1 MKTFE
6 IRITRTSY
14 STKKFIVEAE
24 DNIDAVNIAMEQAYN
39 EVFDE
44 DSADYS
50 VGDIEEKVGS
60 LA

>member
-6 IRITRTSY
+6 IGITRTSY

-24 DNIDAVNIAMEQAYN
+24 DNIDAVNVAMEQAYN

-44 DSADYS
+44 DTADYS
-50 VGDIEEKVGS
+50 VADIHETTK
-60 LA
+60 

>member
-6 IRITRTSY
+6 IEIIRTSY

-24 DNIDAVNIAMEQAYN
+24 DNIDAVNVAMQQAYN

-44 DSADYS
+44 DSADYTL
-50 VGDIEEKVGS
+50 DTIEETTNKTI
-60 LA
+60 